1 MFDEIETLLIFSP
14 WILSLNIQSLQAN
27 IERNDIGLLP
37 IVGDAERS
45 FETSKTVDEVEH
57 FAKWVIEIAIKLIF
71 KLSKFNRG
79 KNIGDQFFVLEW
91 IRRWFVTLEVASQVR
106 IVF

>member
-1 MFDEIETLLIFSP
+1 MT
-14 WILSLNIQSLQAN
+14 
-27 IERNDIGLLP
+27 

-57 FAKWVIEIAIKLIF
+57 FAKWVKNIEIAIKLIF

-79 KNIGDQFFVLEW
+79 KNIGDQFFILEW

>member
-1 MFDEIETLLIFSP
+1 MT
-14 WILSLNIQSLQAN
+14 
-27 IERNDIGLLP
+27 
-37 IVGDAERS
+37 IVGDTERS
-45 FETSKTVDEVEH
+45 FETSKAADEVEH
-57 FAKWVIEIAIKLIF
+57 FAKWVKNIEIAIKLIF

-79 KNIGDQFFVLEW
+79 KKFMDHFFTLEW

>member
-1 MFDEIETLLIFSP
+1 MT
-14 WILSLNIQSLQAN
+14 
-27 IERNDIGLLP
+27 

-45 FETSKTVDEVEH
+45 FETSKAVDEVEL
-57 FAKWVIEIAIKLIF
+57 FAKWVKNIEIAIKLIF

-79 KNIGDQFFVLEW
+79 KNIEDQFFILKW

>member
-1 MFDEIETLLIFSP
+1 M
-14 WILSLNIQSLQAN
+14 NIQSLQAN
-27 IERNDIGLLP
+27 IVRNDIGLLP
-37 IVGDAERS
+37 IVGGAERS
-45 FETSKTVDEVEH
+45 FETSKTADEVEH
-57 FAKWVIEIAIKLIF
+57 FAKWVKNIEIAIKLIF

-79 KNIGDQFFVLEW
+79 KNIGDHFILEW

>member
-1 MFDEIETLLIFSP
+1 MT
-14 WILSLNIQSLQAN
+14 
-27 IERNDIGLLP
+27 

-45 FETSKTVDEVEH
+45 FETSKAVDEVEH
-57 FAKWVIEIAIKLIF
+57 FAKWVKNIEIAIKLIF

-91 IRRWFVTLEVASQVR
+91 IRRWFVTMEVASQVR

>member
-1 MFDEIETLLIFSP
+1 M
-14 WILSLNIQSLQAN
+14 
-27 IERNDIGLLP
+27 P

-57 FAKWVIEIAIKLIF
+57 LAKWVKNIEIAIKLIF
-71 KLSKFNRG
+71 KLSKINRG
-79 KNIGDQFFVLEW
+79 KNIGDQFFILEW
-91 IRRWFVTLEVASQVR
+91 IRRWFVTVDVASQVR